1 MNHSPLLLIH
11 ICAAT
16 IGLLSGSVALFSRKG
31 SRLHRQSG
39 SVFFVSMLCMSAS
52 AACLA
57 LVKSQTINLFVG
69 VLTFYM
75 VATAWLTVRRREGE
89 TGLLEFGLML
99 LALADGA
106 GAISFG
112 LHLANGATHADDGPG
127 GYYVFGSIALLA
139 AALDMRMLVGGG
151 VSGAHRIARHL
162 WRMCFA
168 LLITVIS
175 FFLGKER
182 LFPGAVIKMHLNYV
196 PILIVAAVMI
206 YWLCRV
212 LFTNAYKRP
221 TGRKPGSPPGNS
233 VLAPGALRGLFHRTR

>member
-1 MNHSPLLLIH
+1 MKYSPLLLIH

-31 SRLHRQSG
+31 SRLHRAAG

-52 AACLA
+52 AAYLA
-57 LVKSQTINLFVG
+57 WMKSQTINLVVG

-75 VATAWLTVRRREGE
+75 VATAWLTVRRKEGE
-89 TGLLEFGLML
+89 SGLLELGLML
-99 LALADGA
+99 LALVDGA
-106 GAISFG
+106 GAVGFG

-139 AALDMRMLVGGG
+139 AALDIRMLAAGG
-151 VSGAHRIARHL
+151 VAGAHRIARHL

-175 FFLGKER
+175 FFLGKQR
-182 LFPGAVIKMHLNYV
+182 LFPGAVVELHLNYV
-196 PILIVAAVMI
+196 PILIIVTVMI

-212 LFTNAYKRP
+212 LFTNTYKRAG
-221 TGRKPGSPPGNS
+221 GRSPGSPSRKP
-233 VLAPGALRGLFHRTR
+233 VFLWR

>member
-1 MNHSPLLLIH
+1 MNLSPLLLIH
-11 ICAAT
+11 ICAAA
-16 IGLLSGSVALFSRKG
+16 IGLASGSVALFSRKG
-31 SRLHRQSG
+31 SRLHRQAG
-39 SVFFVSMLCMSAS
+39 GVFFVSMLCMSAS

-57 LVKSQTINLFVG
+57 LMKSQTINLVVG

-89 TGLLEFGLML
+89 TGRLELGLML

-106 GAISFG
+106 GAVG
-112 LHLANGATHADDGPG
+112 YGVHLANGAVHADEGPG

-139 AALDMRMLVGGG
+139 AVLDMRMLAGGG
-151 VSGAHRIARHL
+151 VAGAQRIARHL

-175 FFLGKER
+175 FFLGKQR
-182 LFPGAVIKMHLNYV
+182 LFPGAVVKLHLNYV

-221 TGRKPGSPPGNS
+221 TGQWNPERRPGGQVRSM
-233 VLAPGALRGLFHRTR
+233 R

>member
-11 ICAAT
+11 ICAAI
-16 IGLLSGSVALFSRKG
+16 IGLASGSVALFSRKG

-39 SVFFVSMLCMSAS
+39 RVFFISMLCMSAS

-57 LVKSQTINLFVG
+57 LMKSQTINLVVG

-75 VATAWLTVRRREGE
+75 VATAWLTVRRSERE
-89 TGLLEFGLML
+89 TGLLELGLIL

-106 GAISFG
+106 GAVGFG

-139 AALDMRMLVGGG
+139 AALDMRMLAGGG
-151 VSGAHRIARHL
+151 VAGAQRIARHL

-175 FFLGKER
+175 FFLGKQR
-182 LFPGAVIKMHLNYV
+182 LFPGAVVKLHLNYV

-212 LFTNAYKRP
+212 LFTSAY
-221 TGRKPGSPPGNS
+221 RKPLRPGMNP
-233 VLAPGALRGLFHRTR
+233 VGKPARYAAR